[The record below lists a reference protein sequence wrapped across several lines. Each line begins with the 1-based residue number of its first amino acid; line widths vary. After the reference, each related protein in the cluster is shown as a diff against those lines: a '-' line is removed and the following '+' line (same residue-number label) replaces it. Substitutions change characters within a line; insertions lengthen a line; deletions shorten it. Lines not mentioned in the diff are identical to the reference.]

1 LENVMQGIWTEELA
15 PVVVADGASTQR
27 LLARIVVTGIGAA
40 PAHADVGLSGELCA
54 GTTPAVAEAV
64 DGLLSLGVTDVRFDL
79 SALRLCT
86 SAGID
91 LWVDLS
97 ARLTPSGG
105 DLRLDGAAGVVRRAL
120 DAVGVSDSGTV
131 HPPHGH

>member
-1 LENVMQGIWTEELA
+1 MQGIWTEELA
-15 PVVVADGASTQR
+15 PVVVADEESASR
-27 LLARIVVTGIGAA
+27 LVARIKVTGFGSVV
-40 PAHADVGLSGELCA
+40 AHLDVALRGELCP

-64 DGLLSLGVTDVRFDL
+64 EGLLPLGAVDVRFDL
-79 SALRLCT
+79 AELRLCT

-91 LWVDLS
+91 LWVDLA
-97 ARLTPSGG
+97 ARLLPHGG

-131 HPPHGH
+131 RGHGSA